1 MKGFHYSFQK
11 VVDLKGNEK
20 TQAEWML
27 SSALGE
33 LQAQEQ
39 SLGELKRQRSELMDA
54 LLNAAEQKTPVAKI
68 CEMQNY
74 VDYLDACIAR
84 KLGDISRAHK
94 QVQEKQDHLS
104 SKVLDE
110 KVWLKARDK
119 AKLAF
124 QQDMNLR
131 EQNELDEM
139 ATVRFA
145 MKSH

>member
-1 MKGFHYSFQK
+1 MRFHYTFQK

-33 LQAQEQ
+33 LQAQEK
-39 SLGELKRQRSELMDA
+39 SLDELIAGRTALM
-54 LLNAAEQKTPVAKI
+54 LSLQQAAEQKTPMSKLR
-68 CEMQNY
+68 EMQDY
-74 VDYLDACIAR
+74 VDYLDQCIAR
-84 KLGDISRAHK
+84 KHLDISRAHLE
-94 QVQEKQDHLS
+94 VQHKQDHLS
-104 SKVLDE
+104 TKVLDE

-119 AKLAF
+119 AQTAF
-124 QQDMNLR
+124 LQNMSLR

-145 MKSH
+145 MKSL

>member
-1 MKGFHYSFQK
+1 MRFHYTFQK

-33 LQAQEQ
+33 LQAQER
-39 SLGELKRQRSELMDA
+39 SLDELTYQRSTLM
-54 LLNAAEQKTPVAKI
+54 LSLQNATEHKTPMAKI
-68 CEMQNY
+68 REMQEY
-74 VDYLDACIAR
+74 VDYLDHCIAR
-84 KLGDISRAHK
+84 KHSDIKRAH
-94 QVQEKQDHLS
+94 QEVQSKQDQLS
-104 SKVLDE
+104 TKVLDE

-119 AKLAF
+119 AEMLF
-124 QQDMNLR
+124 QQSMILR

-145 MKSH
+145 MKSL